1 MNSIPLDQLK
11 YRTYRTLPVMLGL
24 SLVFIY
30 ALVIIGAIWF
40 GATLSDLTVPVVVLM
55 IFWVLSVSLGIVNAR
70 IQAGREK
77 VGIDALFAEPAWA
90 TWQYT
95 PEEWQLEYEQI
106 FRGEKLQAR
115 ASCSYL
121 LVGPVFGG
129 IFLLV
134 GFFTRNSPYSPFLIF
149 IGVVIAVG
157 LMLLGIIQFYRGR
170 AEAQQHYAAAQQIPS
185 PLLIFG
191 EKGFYQQ
198 VKGFTSL
205 RRLYRA
211 EILSP
216 NTTDRLQKIT
226 YAYVNKMYRGNNLSY
241 LRLHVRTRG
250 RGQPHS
256 NAITLAIPQRY
267 EADTEQLVQRYTD
280 HINQYGVPRW

>member
-1 MNSIPLDQLK
+1 MVNSIPLDQLK
-11 YRTYRTLPVMLGL
+11 YRAYRTLPVILGL
-24 SLVFIY
+24 SLAFIY
-30 ALVIIGAIWF
+30 ALVITGAVWF
-40 GATLSDLTVPVVVLM
+40 GATLSDLAVPVVMLI
-55 IFWVLSVSLGIVNAR
+55 IFWVFSVSLGMVNAR

-77 VGIDALFAEPAWA
+77 VGIDALFAEPPWA

-95 PEEWQLEYEQI
+95 PEEWQTEYEQI
-106 FRGEKLQAR
+106 YRGEKQQAR

-134 GFFTRNSPYSPFLIF
+134 GFFTRNSPYSSFLIF

-170 AEAQQHYAAAQQIPS
+170 TEAQQHYAAAQQIPS

-198 VKGFTSL
+198 VKGYTSL

-216 NTTDRLQKIT
+216 QSTDRIEKIT
-226 YAYVNKMYRGNNLSY
+226 YTYVNKRYQGNNLSY
-241 LRLHVRTRG
+241 LRLHVRGGWRRHRG
-250 RGQPHS
+250 VV
-256 NAITLAIPQRY
+256 TLAIPQRY
-267 EADTEQLVQRYTD
+267 EADTEQLVQRY
-280 HINQYGVPRW
+280 NNLKGRGVRR